1 MRMEQETQ
9 QYAEQWFQ
17 QLPAPWQSWLQD
29 NIERGCDPNELA
41 VVLEKNGFRRQD
53 TSMATAM
60 PTAVQALSSAVQEHI
75 LQCLLRGDHH
85 DQIITSCVKMGVSSV
100 AVRQFI
106 EVTLSSASYQY
117 LQKTQHQLN
126 KRNWLMACL
135 DQLAQLGDGY
145 QTVPRIDTP
154 PYQEFL
160 RQFYSQH
167 RPVILK
173 NGIRH
178 WNALQKW
185 HPDYFADRV
194 GHEQIEVQMDRQQDQ
209 NFEVN
214 SPKLK
219 QKILMKDFVA
229 KIKHTDCSNDY
240 YMTANNASQNQNIT
254 KVLYQDIADFGHGY
268 CDLSL
273 QDQLCF
279 LWFGP
284 KGTFT
289 PIHHDLTNN
298 MLVQIYGRKKV
309 TLIPAL
315 QTPHIYNDL
324 WVFSQLKDPNQIDVE
339 QYPLAKKLTPIECIL
354 EPGEALFIPIG
365 WWHAVESLD
374 VSISVSFTHFNT
386 PNQFYLN
393 FPKEQ

>member
-1 MRMEQETQ
+1 MSKYTIEIN
-9 QYAEQWFQ
+9 
-17 QLPAPWQSWLQD
+17 QL
-29 NIERGCDPNELA
+29 
-41 VVLEKNGFRRQD
+41 
-53 TSMATAM
+53 
-60 PTAVQALSSAVQEHI
+60 
-75 LQCLLRGDHH
+75 
-85 DQIITSCVKMGVSSV
+85 
-100 AVRQFI
+100 
-106 EVTLSSASYQY
+106 
-117 LQKTQHQLN
+117 
-126 KRNWLMACL
+126 
-135 DQLAQLGDGY
+135 
-145 QTVPRIDTP
+145 
-154 PYQEFL
+154 
-160 RQFYSQH
+160 
-167 RPVILK
+167 
-173 NGIRH
+173 
-178 WNALQKW
+178 
-185 HPDYFADRV
+185 
-194 GHEQIEVQMDRQQDQ
+194 
-209 NFEVN
+209 VN
-214 SPKLK
+214 
-219 QKILMKDFVA
+219 DF
-229 KIKHTDCSNDY
+229 

-374 VSISVSFTHFNT
+374 VSISVSFTHFNA